1 MEVQQEAIE
10 APNNMETNNSQQ
22 RTSEAEASLSHPGA
36 NHGDSSSAMLVGYS
50 TMEEGVQKE
59 AGLDENSNVHGNVHT
74 HTHNFIYSDFAVGS
88 TESESELDESTEA
101 EATRMSRIITT
112 TRGIARR
119 VHEIMEATTESD
131 GISDVTSIFLSETE
145 RILTFGNQIRARVAQ
160 NPKLVE
166 RVAQLQLLTRPPSP
180 PRSNH
185 DSGEEGDDEEEAAVE
200 AGLGTGGADEHDQD
214 DVFVHGH
221 VTPPQSDNDSS
232 NNIVSSPSC
241 KFSGYGNS
249 SIACTCI
256 SITNS
261 SVSDLIS
268 NISVG
273 TQEPAEIGDADET
286 DDDESVKFL
295 ANVEGIPVEIKIES
309 SSDESMTCTKHTFRR
324 RPVMTGEGAYNNL
337 IREAGATTAA
347 ADGVTS
353 ALQRSRM
360 AREAGSV
367 WCSGAMRYPPPTRG
381 WQAANTRRRRQTSGP
396 QTSSPNLT
404 PETAPPGPTPGSPI
418 ASTSRGRRGNAL
430 LAQQEAASRRN
441 VELEADMEKSK
452 DLRSRRGRKEFYT
465 SAKQNEEIEA
475 GILTFKEPSPD
486 RGPINQA
493 PFGPGDETDAP
504 YESDSS
510 DYLDRDSFCTRRGS
524 KVHPPRRKRKD
535 RKDN

>member
-1 MEVQQEAIE
+1 MISVTAKLKTYSVLLSVIATVQAVSVTSATTWFSPITVCLIPDDRALSKDKNWLFPVTCGEFCHPVNKAMSKGQSSQNEQKSCENRNYGNLANYLATNHTNNKLLPKADRYNENIMILPPKPMTRCFLHQKDQFKMVFRKYRAALKMSSDSEMETEVQQEAIE
-10 APNNMETNNSQQ
+10 ASNNMETNDSQH

-36 NHGDSSSAMLVGYS
+36 NHGDSSSAMLVGYT

-145 RILTFGNQIRARVAQ
+145 RILTFGNHIRARVAQ

-232 NNIVSSPSC
+232 LNIELSPSC
-241 KFSGYGNS
+241 KFTGYGNL

-256 SITNS
+256 SISNS
-261 SVSDLIS
+261 SVSQMSI
-268 NISVG
+268 ISVG
-273 TQEPAEIGDADET
+273 TPEPAEIGDVDET
-286 DDDESVKFL
+286 DDDDSVKFV
-295 ANVEGIPVEIKIES
+295 ANVQGKPKEIKIET
-309 SSDESMTCTKHTFRR
+309 SSDDSMKCTRHVIRR
-324 RPVMTGEGAYNNL
+324 RPAMTGEGAYNNL
-337 IREAGATTAA
+337 VQEARA
-347 ADGVTS
+347 ADDDVTK
-353 ALQRSRM
+353 ALKRSKM
-360 AREAGSV
+360 A
-367 WCSGAMRYPPPTRG
+367 
-381 WQAANTRRRRQTSGP
+381 
-396 QTSSPNLT
+396 
-404 PETAPPGPTPGSPI
+404 
-418 ASTSRGRRGNAL
+418 
-430 LAQQEAASRRN
+430 
-441 VELEADMEKSK
+441 
-452 DLRSRRGRKEFYT
+452 
-465 SAKQNEEIEA
+465 
-475 GILTFKEPSPD
+475 
-486 RGPINQA
+486 
-493 PFGPGDETDAP
+493 
-504 YESDSS
+504 
-510 DYLDRDSFCTRRGS
+510 
-524 KVHPPRRKRKD
+524 
-535 RKDN
+535 